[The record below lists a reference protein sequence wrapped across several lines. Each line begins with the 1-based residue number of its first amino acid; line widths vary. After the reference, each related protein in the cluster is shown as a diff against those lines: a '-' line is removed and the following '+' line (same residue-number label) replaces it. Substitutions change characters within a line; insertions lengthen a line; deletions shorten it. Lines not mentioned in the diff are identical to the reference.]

1 MRDRRIPGAS
11 MNQTPMSLTVPL
23 ACTLA
28 PAELR
33 AQRDALLPGL
43 IPHALQRIRLP
54 RGMRFVFGATARR
67 LRQLYA
73 VEQLE
78 KRCCA
83 FLEFRIE
90 VTPGG
95 GALTLDVTGPDGTEE
110 LLESLIE
117 LAPAA

>member
-1 MRDRRIPGAS
+1 MPHRRIPRAS
-11 MNQTPMSLTVPL
+11 MNETPMPPTAPL

-43 IPHALQRIRLP
+43 VAHAFQRVRLP
-54 RGMRFVFGATARR
+54 RGMRFVFGATAGR

-73 VEQLE
+73 VQQLE

-83 FLEFRIE
+83 FLEFRID

-95 GALTLDVTGPDGTEE
+95 GALTLDVTGPAGTEAF
-110 LLESLIE
+110 LESLLE
-117 LAPAA
+117 VGRAA